1 LGHIL
6 KDVVWVID
14 RKQCQRDGADGGADK
29 LILMVG
35 ELLRLQKERVHIQ
48 VCIIKQIDQV
58 GHL

>member
-29 LILMVG
+29 LVLMVG
-35 ELLRLQKERVHIQ
+35 ELLRLQEERVHIQ
-48 VCIIKQIDQV
+48 VCIIKQID
-58 GHL
+58 